1 MTPRD
6 NMTDRTASYDVII
19 IGAGIAGLVAA
30 NRAAQLGQ
38 RAAVLEKST
47 EEKYLC
53 NSRYAYGTFH
63 INFTGLEMP
72 EDTLCAKIDAA
83 TDGFARKDLARAVAK
98 DGRRLMQWLKSEDI
112 ELVNLGGYG
121 TNVLS
126 PPWRSGFGLT
136 WQNYGA
142 DIALQRL
149 EANFL
154 KRQGRILRGTRARA
168 LKLLFDSIEIEVE
181 QAGGV
186 KKLSAPAVVIA
197 DGGFQANHDMLR
209 AAGVSPAPDKLLARN
224 GGTAVGD
231 GLRMALGLGAAP
243 SGGMNNFYGHLH
255 SRDAMTSTRHWPR
268 PVTDDLATAG
278 IVIDGD
284 GRRFTDEGLG
294 GIWISNAIAR
304 LPDPLGTTIVFD
316 QAIWDGPPG
325 RNHAQPPNPL
335 VVEAGGTLHRADTLG
350 ELAEMIGLSPQRLND
365 VAAEYTKA
373 VGNGALQ
380 KLSPP
385 RRSDP
390 IKAWPIKVAP
400 FYAMP
405 ICAAI
410 TNTMGGIVVDG
421 DARVLD
427 MDDKPIPGLYAAG
440 STVGGLDG
448 GPHAGYVGGL
458 IKATIGLRA
467 AETIADK
474 ARDSAP
480 CA

>member
-1 MTPRD
+1 MKEVEST
-6 NMTDRTASYDVII
+6 YDVII
-19 IGAGIAGLVAA
+19 IGAGIAGLVTA
-30 NRAAQLGQ
+30 NRAAQLGK
-38 RAAVLEKST
+38 RTVVLEKST
-47 EEKYLC
+47 EEKYIC

-63 INFTGLEMP
+63 INFTGLEAP
-72 EDTLCAKIDAA
+72 EDELIDRIETA
-83 TDGFARKDLARAVAK
+83 TGGFARKDLARAVAK
-98 DGRRLMQWLKSEDI
+98 DGRRLMQWLRSEGI

-142 DIALQRL
+142 DVALQRL
-149 EANFL
+149 ELNFG
-154 KRQGRILRGTRARA
+154 KRQGRILRGSRARA
-168 LKLLFDSIEIEVE
+168 LKLISGGIEIEVE
-181 QAGGV
+181 QADGV

-197 DGGFQANHDMLR
+197 DGGFQANLDMLR
-209 AAGVSPAPDKLLARN
+209 KSGVSPAPEKLLARN
-224 GGTAVGD
+224 GGTAIGD

-255 SRDAMTSTRHWPR
+255 SRDAMQSTKHWPR
-268 PVTDDLATAG
+268 PVTDDLAAAG
-278 IVIDGD
+278 IVIDAE

-304 LPDPLGTTIVFD
+304 LPDPLGTTIIFD

-335 VVEAGGTLHRADTLG
+335 VVEAGGTLHRADTLAD
-350 ELAEMIGLSPQRLND
+350 LAEKIGLPPQRLDD
-365 VAAEYTKA
+365 VVGEYNKA
-373 VGNGALQ
+373 VEGGAPQ
-380 KLSPP
+380 KLSPS
-385 RRSDP
+385 RRSNP
-390 IKAWPIKVAP
+390 VKAWPIKTAP

-410 TNTMGGIVVDG
+410 TNTMGGIAVDG

-427 MDDKPIPGLYAAG
+427 ADDKPVPSLYAAG

-458 IKATIGLRA
+458 IKATFGLRA
-467 AETIADK
+467 AETIAGT
-474 ARDSAP
+474 S
-480 CA
+480 

>member
-1 MTPRD
+1 MAQDT
-6 NMTDRTASYDVII
+6 DVIV
-19 IGAGIAGLVAA
+19 IGAGIAGLVTG
-30 NRAAQLGQ
+30 NRAAQLGKHV
-38 RAAVLEKST
+38 AVLEKST

-63 INFTGLEMP
+63 INFTGLDTP
-72 EDTLCAKIDAA
+72 EDALCARIDAA

-98 DGRRLMQWLKSEDI
+98 DGRRLMQWLKSEGI
-112 ELVNLGGYG
+112 ELVDLGGYG

-126 PPWRSGFGLT
+126 PPWRTGYGLT
-136 WQNYGA
+136 WQNYGG
-142 DIALQRL
+142 DVALQRL
-149 EANFL
+149 EANLL
-154 KRQGRILRGTRARA
+154 KRQGRILRGTRANA
-168 LKLLFDSIEIEVE
+168 LKLGSGGVEIEVE
-181 QAGGV
+181 QADGV
-186 KKLSAPAVVIA
+186 KKLRAPAVVIA

-209 AAGVSPAPDKLLARN
+209 ASGISPAPEKLLARN

-231 GLRMALGLGAAP
+231 GLRMALGVGAAP

-255 SRDAMTSTRHWPR
+255 SRDAMQSTKHWPR
-268 PVTDDLATAG
+268 PVADDLAAAG
-278 IVIDGD
+278 IVIDAE
-284 GRRFTDEGLG
+284 GRRFTDEALG

-304 LPDPLGTTIVFD
+304 LPDPLGTTIIFD

-325 RNHAQPPNPL
+325 RNHVQPPNPL
-335 VVEAGGTLHRADTLG
+335 VVEAGGTLHRADTLA
-350 ELAEMIGLSPQRLND
+350 ELAGKIGLPPQRLSD
-365 VAAEYTKA
+365 VVGEHNKAADDGT
-373 VGNGALQ
+373 LQ

-385 RRSDP
+385 RRDTP
-390 IKAWPIKVAP
+390 NKAWPIKTAP

-427 MDDKPIPGLYAAG
+427 RGDRPIPGLYAAG

-458 IKATIGLRA
+458 IKAVIGLRA
-467 AETIADK
+467 AETIAG
-474 ARDSAP
+474 RT
-480 CA
+480 

>member
-1 MTPRD
+1 M
-6 NMTDRTASYDVII
+6 
-19 IGAGIAGLVAA
+19 
-30 NRAAQLGQ
+30 
-38 RAAVLEKST
+38 LEKST
-47 EEKYLC
+47 EEKYIC

-63 INFTGLEMP
+63 INFTGLDTP
-72 EDTLCAKIDAA
+72 EDTLCAKIETA

-98 DGRRLMQWLKSEDI
+98 DGRRLMQWLKREGI

-126 PPWRSGFGLT
+126 PPWRTGYGLT

-149 EANFL
+149 EANFR

-168 LKLLFDSIEIEVE
+168 LTLVAGGIEIEVE
-181 QAGGV
+181 QADGV

-197 DGGFQANHDMLR
+197 DGGFQANLEMLR
-209 AAGVSPAPDKLLARN
+209 QSGVSPAPEKLLARN

-255 SRDAMTSTRHWPR
+255 SRDAMQSTKHWPR
-268 PVTDDLATAG
+268 PVTDDLAAAG
-278 IVIDGD
+278 IVIDAE

-294 GIWISNAIAR
+294 GIWMSNAIAR
-304 LPDPLGTTIVFD
+304 LPDPLGTTIIFD

-335 VVEAGGTLHRADTLG
+335 VVEAGGTLHRADTLA
-350 ELAEMIGLSPQRLND
+350 ELAGKIGLAPQRLND
-365 VAAEYTKA
+365 VVAEYNKA
-373 VGNGALQ
+373 VEGGSLQ

-390 IKAWPIKVAP
+390 VKAWPIKAAP

-427 MDDKPIPGLYAAG
+427 NNDTPIAGLYAAG

-467 AETIADK
+467 AETIAGK
-474 ARDSAP
+474 A
-480 CA
+480 

>member
-1 MTPRD
+1 MTEP
-6 NMTDRTASYDVII
+6 AYDVII
-19 IGAGIAGLVAA
+19 IGAGMAGLVAA

-47 EEKYLC
+47 DEKYLC

-63 INFTGLEMP
+63 INFTGLDTP
-72 EDTLCAKIDAA
+72 EDALCTKIDAA

-98 DGRRLMQWLKSEDI
+98 DGRRLIQWLKSEGI
-112 ELVNLGGYG
+112 EFVNLGGYG

-136 WQNYGA
+136 WQDYGG
-142 DIALQRL
+142 DVALQRL

-154 KRQGRILRGTRARA
+154 ERQGRILRGSRARA
-168 LKLLFDSIEIEVE
+168 LTLLFDGIEIEVE
-181 QAGGV
+181 QAEGRT
-186 KKLSAPAVVIA
+186 KLSAPSIVIA
-197 DGGFQANHDMLR
+197 DGGFPANHDMLR
-209 AAGVSPAPDKLLARN
+209 AAGVSPAPEKLLARN

-255 SRDAMTSTRHWPR
+255 SRDAMASTRHWPR
-268 PVTDDLATAG
+268 PVADDLAAAG

-316 QAIWDGPPG
+316 QAIWEGPPG

-335 VVEAGGTLHRADTLG
+335 VVEAGGTLHQADTLA
-350 ELAEMIGLSPQRLND
+350 ELAGKIGLPPQRLID
-365 VAAEYTKA
+365 VVAEYNRA
-373 VGNGALQ
+373 VDENSLQ

-390 IKAWPIKVAP
+390 AKAWPIKIAP
-400 FYAMP
+400 FHAMP

-410 TNTMGGIVVDG
+410 TTTMGGIVVDG

-427 MDDKPIPGLYAAG
+427 KNDKPIPGLYAAG

-458 IKATIGLRA
+458 IKATFGLRA
-467 AETIADK
+467 AETIASK
-474 ARDSAP
+474 A
-480 CA
+480 